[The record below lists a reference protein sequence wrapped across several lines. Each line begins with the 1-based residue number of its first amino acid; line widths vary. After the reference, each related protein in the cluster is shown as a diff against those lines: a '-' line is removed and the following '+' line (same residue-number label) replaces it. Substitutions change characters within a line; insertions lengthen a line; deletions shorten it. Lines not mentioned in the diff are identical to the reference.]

1 MLDAVMKLFKARKKH
16 SSDGDGTDG
25 LMSAPISSE
34 AVKKVFADCGD
45 LELRT
50 VRPGGGE
57 VKAELCYLD
66 GPADARA
73 IGRDIIR
80 PLTDKERFGGAA
92 GEEETVR
99 RLLDGALFAVPCR
112 ERRSMA
118 ELVGDILRGGCALIF
133 DGIGVACSYEIKS
146 RIGRGV
152 DKPEN
157 EKAIKGAKDSFCET
171 YRLNTALIRARLRS
185 ADVKIRESSVGR
197 RSDTKVGLVYIEGL
211 TSGEFVKE
219 AEKRLA
225 RIDIDG
231 LLTTG
236 DVEEYVAESGPTP
249 FPQMLTT
256 ERPDKFCMGLL
267 EGRVGI
273 IADGLPCGLMLPAV
287 MGEFIKVPDDHTEH
301 FAVASMVTLLRFAA
315 AALSLIMPA
324 LYVAV
329 TMYHQGMMPTKL
341 MLSVIRSRQD
351 VPFSTMGEV
360 LSMLV
365 AFELLQEAGLRLPKS
380 VGETVSII
388 GALIVGQS
396 AVEAKLLSPAVV
408 IVVALAGITGY
419 TMPDQD
425 MAAALRLCRLGLTV
439 LAVVCGMFGIVAGVI
454 MTVYHLSTL
463 ETFGVPYTAP
473 FSEGNAGEIL
483 QTLLRF
489 PLKSVKYRKAYMRTE
504 NRRKQK

>member
-1 MLDAVMKLFKARKKH
+1 
-16 SSDGDGTDG
+16 
-25 LMSAPISSE
+25 MSLPVSSE
-34 AVKKVFADCGD
+34 AVKKVFENCGD
-45 LELRT
+45 LEVRT
-50 VRPGGGE
+50 VRPGGGA
-57 VKAELCYLD
+57 VKAVLCYLD
-66 GPADARA
+66 GLADVRA
-73 IGRDIIR
+73 VGRDIIR
-80 PLTDKERFGGAA
+80 PLTEKERFDGAV
-92 GEEETVR
+92 GEGEIVR
-99 RLLDGALFAVPCR
+99 RLLDGALFSVPCR

-118 ELVGDILRGGCALIF
+118 ELAGDILRGGCALIF
-133 DGIGVACSYEIKS
+133 DGVGVACSYEVKN

-171 YRLNTALIRARLRS
+171 YRLNTALVRARLRS
-185 ADVKIRESSVGR
+185 AEVKIYECFVGR

-211 TSGEFVKE
+211 TSAEFVKE
-219 AEKRLA
+219 AKKRLSQ
-225 RIDIDG
+225 IDIDG

-236 DVEEYVAESGPTP
+236 DIEEYMTGAGPTP
-249 FPQMLTT
+249 FPQMLIT

-273 IADGLPCGLMLPAV
+273 MADGLPCGLMLPAV
-287 MGEFIKVPDDHTEH
+287 IGEFIKVPDDNAEH
-301 FAVASMVTLLRFAA
+301 FMTASLVTLLRFAA
-315 AALSLIMPA
+315 AALSLIIPA

-341 MLSVIRSRQD
+341 ILSVIRSRRD

-380 VGETVSII
+380 IGETVSII

-425 MAAALRLCRLGLTV
+425 MAAALRLCRLALTV
-439 LAVVCGMFGIVAGVI
+439 LAVISGMFGIVAGVI
-454 MTVYHLSTL
+454 MIILHLSSL

-473 FSEGNAGEIL
+473 FSEGNAREIL

-489 PLKSVKYRKAYMRTE
+489 PLKSVKYRKAYMRTRD
-504 NRRKQK
+504 RRKQK